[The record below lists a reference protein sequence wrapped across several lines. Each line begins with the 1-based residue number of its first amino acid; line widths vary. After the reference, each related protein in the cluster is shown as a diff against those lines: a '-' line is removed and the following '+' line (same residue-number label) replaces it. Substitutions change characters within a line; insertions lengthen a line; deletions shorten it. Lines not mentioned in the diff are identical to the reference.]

1 MIILWI
7 IILILSLSIIGLIIM
22 MLLFLKKATYMSK
35 KEKEFIAF
43 AIEMY
48 INYAEELDIHSPEQH
63 ELIVNELEKIKK
75 RYEI

>member
-1 MIILWI
+1 
-7 IILILSLSIIGLIIM
+7 
-22 MLLFLKKATYMSK
+22 MSK